1 MTDKQDDIEA
11 NLKRRND
18 ILILVDKLQTRI
30 NLEVFKLAADADG
43 TGKDRNPDLQKV
55 TKRQLKADIDDTL
68 LCMLKFEGEATE
80 CRKQA
85 LILQKEYERRR

>member
-1 MTDKQDDIEA
+1 MTDKQDNIRA
-11 NLKRRND
+11 NIKRRDD
-18 ILILVDKLQTRI
+18 ILKLVDGLKARLVTEKNALI
-30 NLEVFKLAADADG
+30 SESDG
-43 TGKDRNPDLQKV
+43 TGKARDPDLQKV
-55 TKRQLKADIDDTL
+55 TKRQLKADIDDIL

>member
-1 MTDKQDDIEA
+1 MTDKQDDIRA
-11 NLKRRND
+11 NIKRRDD
-18 ILILVDKLQTRI
+18 ILKLVDGLKTR
-30 NLEVFKLAADADG
+30 LVTEKDALIAESNG
-43 TGKDRNPDLQKV
+43 TGKARNPDLQKV

-85 LILQKEYERRR
+85 LILQKEYERR

>member
-1 MTDKQDDIEA
+1 MTNQQDDIKA
-11 NLKRRND
+11 DLKRRDMVITLVNGLKD
-18 ILILVDKLQTRI
+18 RILAEKTALM
-30 NLEVFKLAADADG
+30 NADDG
-43 TGKDRNPDLQKV
+43 TGKVRDPDLQKV